1 MDKYDIRAQL
11 LQISKIEYTTCAK
24 RLLFLTIIFKKKI
37 SYIWPITF
45 AKRDSLFDGLNKIF
59 SITYYCSYS

>member
-24 RLLFLTIIFKKKI
+24 RLLFLTIIFKKKKKQLYMANHI
-37 SYIWPITF
+37 CET
-45 AKRDSLFDGLNKIF
+45 
-59 SITYYCSYS
+59 